1 MEKSTVMISN
11 KIEVSK
17 QAWTTFM
24 ETGIATEHIHP
35 AILESWKRCK
45 TYQVDPMG
53 GKGEQLP
60 EEEYTKILKR
70 KTELIEVAKS
80 IMVDL
85 HHIVKDTSNA
95 IVLTDENGVILE
107 TIWNKLGLHRKN
119 ELNFV
124 KGCQWTEKNVG
135 TNAIGTA
142 LHLDEPIQTLGSE
155 HYCSLQH
162 SWTCSAAPIHN
173 NEGDLI
179 GIIDISG
186 DYDDY
191 HPHSL
196 GMVVA
201 AADAIENQLKII
213 EHRKWLNVAYDSIQD
228 GLLILNTKYEV
239 KDYNTR
245 LCKIL
250 GISKEDFA
258 TINIQ
263 ELLKD
268 VLKDQNIFDSKAV
281 IAYRETSLYL
291 DQQRIECGITISP
304 VLENELCLGTVIAV
318 KELELVRSVVNKV
331 AGNSACYTFNHILTK
346 SANMENLIQLAKKTA
361 KNDCPVLIQ
370 GESGTGKELF
380 AHAIHSSSARS
391 QAPFVAVN
399 CAALPKDLVESEL
412 FGYAKGAFTGALK
425 EGKPGKFE
433 LANGGTIFLDEI
445 GELPLEVQAK
455 LLRVLDNYTVTRI
468 GGNFERALDIRVIAA
483 TNRDLADE
491 ITKHNFRSDL
501 FYRLNVLR
509 LFLHPLRERPGDIT
523 YCAECFLE
531 RLNKKSKEADKY
543 YDASFLDAIESYEW
557 KGNLRELQNIV
568 QRAFYISEDQQI
580 SVDMLPDSIVSKESP
595 SLPAIAPVQTID
607 TRIKTLE
614 EMEIELL
621 SSALTQCSGN
631 VVAASKMI
639 NIGKSTFYR
648 KLKEY
653 HIDYSQIGKN

>member
-1 MEKSTVMISN
+1 
-11 KIEVSK
+11 
-17 QAWTTFM
+17 
-24 ETGIATEHIHP
+24 
-35 AILESWKRCK
+35 
-45 TYQVDPMG
+45 
-53 GKGEQLP
+53 
-60 EEEYTKILKR
+60 
-70 KTELIEVAKS
+70 
-80 IMVDL
+80 
-85 HHIVKDTSNA
+85 
-95 IVLTDENGVILE
+95 
-107 TIWNKLGLHRKN
+107 
-119 ELNFV
+119 
-124 KGCQWTEKNVG
+124 
-135 TNAIGTA
+135 
-142 LHLDEPIQTLGSE
+142 
-155 HYCSLQH
+155 
-162 SWTCSAAPIHN
+162 
-173 NEGDLI
+173 
-179 GIIDISG
+179 
-186 DYDDY
+186 
-191 HPHSL
+191 
-196 GMVVA
+196 
-201 AADAIENQLKII
+201 
-213 EHRKWLNVAYDSIQD
+213 
-228 GLLILNTKYEV
+228 
-239 KDYNTR
+239 
-245 LCKIL
+245 
-250 GISKEDFA
+250 
-258 TINIQ
+258 
-263 ELLKD
+263 
-268 VLKDQNIFDSKAV
+268 
-281 IAYRETSLYL
+281 
-291 DQQRIECGITISP
+291 
-304 VLENELCLGTVIAV
+304 
-318 KELELVRSVVNKV
+318 
-331 AGNSACYTFNHILTK
+331 
-346 SANMENLIQLAKKTA
+346 MENLIQLAKKTA

-468 GGNFERALDIRVIAA
+468 GGNFERTLDIRVIAA

-580 SVDMLPDSIVSKESP
+580 SVDMLPDSIVGKESP
-595 SLPAIAPVQTID
+595 SLPTIAPVQTIV

-614 EMEIELL
+614 EMESELL

>member
-1 MEKSTVMISN
+1 
-11 KIEVSK
+11 
-17 QAWTTFM
+17 
-24 ETGIATEHIHP
+24 
-35 AILESWKRCK
+35 
-45 TYQVDPMG
+45 
-53 GKGEQLP
+53 
-60 EEEYTKILKR
+60 
-70 KTELIEVAKS
+70 
-80 IMVDL
+80 
-85 HHIVKDTSNA
+85 
-95 IVLTDENGVILE
+95 
-107 TIWNKLGLHRKN
+107 
-119 ELNFV
+119 
-124 KGCQWTEKNVG
+124 
-135 TNAIGTA
+135 
-142 LHLDEPIQTLGSE
+142 
-155 HYCSLQH
+155 
-162 SWTCSAAPIHN
+162 
-173 NEGDLI
+173 
-179 GIIDISG
+179 
-186 DYDDY
+186 
-191 HPHSL
+191 
-196 GMVVA
+196 
-201 AADAIENQLKII
+201 LKII

-250 GISKEDFA
+250 GISKENFA

-291 DQQRIECGITISP
+291 NQQRIECGITVSP

-468 GGNFERALDIRVIAA
+468 GGNFERTLDIRVIAA

-580 SVDMLPDSIVSKESP
+580 SVDMLPDSIVGKESP
-595 SLPAIAPVQTID
+595 SLPTIAPVQTIV

-614 EMEIELL
+614 EMESELL